1 MKNEYQPKT
10 GERCGCRR
18 GIERDNCAACEGT
31 GQRIDFKAIRA
42 RPVAARSWFRCIVC
56 PYATNEKIA
65 FDEHT
70 AGHRP
75 ASVDALELLRRG
87 FECGIFD
94 DSPIYKADVL
104 KLLEEK

>member
-42 RPVAARSWFRCIVC
+42 RKLEPAAA
-56 PYATNEKIA
+56 PE
-65 FDEHT
+65 
-70 AGHRP
+70 P
-75 ASVDALELLRRG
+75 VDALELLRRG
-87 FECGIFD
+87 LECGVFD
-94 DSPIYKADVL
+94 DAPFYKEDVK
-104 KLLEEK
+104 KLLEGK